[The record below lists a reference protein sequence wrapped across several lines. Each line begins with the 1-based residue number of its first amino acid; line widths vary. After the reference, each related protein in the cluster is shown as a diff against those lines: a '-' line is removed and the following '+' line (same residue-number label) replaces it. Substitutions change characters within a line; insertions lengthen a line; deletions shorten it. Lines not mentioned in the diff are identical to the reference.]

1 MKRRTLKDQK
11 PVRISDDARLP
22 NSPEELA
29 QAIFRSGEKRAKAE
43 REGEE
48 KGE

>member
-11 PVRISDDARLP
+11 PIPIPDDARLP

-43 REGEE
+43 RENGEE
-48 KGE
+48 R